1 MFTPWNDGHQMAHF
15 TVWPSPVLC
24 SGCGCSGPSACE
36 CASHELED
44 AKDEIIRLTYQLSET
59 RSLAVYYCPEDS
71 QKDLARDLAN
81 LDAESEDD

>member
-1 MFTPWNDGHQMAHF
+1 MWDVNCA
-15 TVWPSPVLC
+15 
-24 SGCGCSGPSACE
+24 GCGCGGPVICSCDT
-36 CASHELED
+36 HELEE